1 MGKTKLEVVDLS
13 GNKDMK
19 NLPTSLSN
27 VSKLEVL
34 VLDGCDGLENVV
46 LSNPLLRSFN
56 FDVDMEQ
63 HIQLGVNCS

>member
-27 VSKLEVL
+27 ASKLEVL